1 MMKKASFFCVL
12 EGLGDC
18 HRTVQLQLLQHLYL
32 GPPRKVPEFFLV
44 MYWLGPQVLR
54 AKLLSVMSDSLQTYG
69 LKPTR
74 LPCPWASPGKSTGVG
89 CHALLQG
96 NLPDLGIEPGCP
108 ALLVT
113 SLSQSHWGG
122 PINQQYSKKKKK
134 LALTYILL

>member
-1 MMKKASFFCVL
+1 M
-12 EGLGDC
+12 
-18 HRTVQLQLLQHLYL
+18 H
-32 GPPRKVPEFFLV
+32 
-44 MYWLGPQVLR
+44 

-108 ALLVT
+108 ALLVN

-134 LALTYILL
+134 IALTYILLCGKELVGS